1 MIMLS
6 KPHVDQ
12 GDVLFL
18 MENRT
23 TSKAAESTEECYG
36 KIKGRGM
43 RLLILCQGKCG
54 CLLFTVT
61 DWEAE
66 VAAPEKAVALDC
78 M

>member
-18 MENRT
+18 MENRK
-23 TSKAAESTEECYG
+23 TSNAAEDKEEYQG

-43 RLLILCQGKCG
+43 RLLIFCQWKCG
-54 CLLFTVT
+54 CVLLTVT
-61 DWEAE
+61 DREAE
-66 VAAPEKAVALDC
+66 VAPSEKAVALDC